1 MTVPTELSELSER
14 TIVMA
19 DHFPKGSVIRRVNLE
34 PAIMFGA
41 GRALMLQIAHEAVA
55 QGVEEHSDF
64 KGNPFKRLLGTLE
77 AMYAVVYGSEEL
89 ARGVGRR
96 ISWIHTFVVGP
107 TYSANDPANLMWVH
121 ATLADTALRCYEE
134 LVGPLS
140 PADEA
145 TYYEEMTRVAEVFGV
160 PRDQQPATIADFRAY
175 VDDTVAAM
183 DVTPIGK
190 DLATFIL
197 DPTLP
202 LGLHVPLKPLL
213 AAQRL
218 FTLGS
223 LPAPIRAQ
231 LGVTWTARSQARYDR
246 AQRAVRRVF
255 KVTPAPLRTA
265 GPQLNGVFLLW
276 LAGRHVR
283 QFELRQQAIKARAA
297 A

>member
-1 MTVPTELSELSER
+1 MS
-14 TIVMA
+14 

-55 QGVEEHSDF
+55 QGVDEHSDF

-121 ATLADTALRCYEE
+121 ATLADTALRCHME

-140 PADEA
+140 PADA
-145 TYYEEMTRVAEVFGV
+145 DTYYEEMTKVAEIFGV
-160 PRDQQPATIADFRAY
+160 PRDQQPATLADFRAY
-175 VDDTVAAM
+175 FDETVAAM

-202 LGLHVPLKPLL
+202 LGLHLPLKPLL
-213 AAQRL
+213 AAQRM

-223 LPAPIRAQ
+223 LPASIREQLGAPWDARAQ
-231 LGVTWTARSQARYDR
+231 ARFDR
-246 AQRAVRRVF
+246 AQRVVRGVF
-255 KVTPAPLRTA
+255 RMTPRPLRVV
-265 GPQLNGVFLLW
+265 GPRLNGVFLLW
-276 LAGRHVR
+276 LAARHVR
-283 QFELRQQAIKARAA
+283 QFDERRAA
-297 A
+297 GSATKPAAA

>member
-1 MTVPTELSELSER
+1 
-14 TIVMA
+14 
-19 DHFPKGSVIRRVNLE
+19 
-34 PAIMFGA
+34 
-41 GRALMLQIAHEAVA
+41 
-55 QGVEEHSDF
+55 
-64 KGNPFKRLLGTLE
+64 
-77 AMYAVVYGSEEL
+77 
-89 ARGVGRR
+89 
-96 ISWIHTFVVGP
+96 
-107 TYSANDPANLMWVH
+107 MWVH

-223 LPAPIRAQ
+223 LPAPIRSQ
-231 LGVTWTARSQARYDR
+231 LGVAWTPRSQDRYDR

-255 KVTPAPLRTA
+255 KITPRPLRVA

-283 QFELRQQAIKARAA
+283 QFEERQKTISARAA

>member
-1 MTVPTELSELSER
+1 MT
-14 TIVMA
+14 

-89 ARGVGRR
+89 AAGVGRR

-145 TYYEEMTRVAEVFGV
+145 TYYEEMTQVAEVFGV
-160 PRDQQPATIADFRAY
+160 PRAEQPATIADFRAY
-175 VDDTVAAM
+175 VDDTVRTM

-190 DLATFIL
+190 DLAAFIL

-213 AAQRL
+213 AVQRM

-223 LPAPIRAQ
+223 LPAPIREQ
-231 LGVTWTARSQARYDR
+231 LGVTWDARAQARYDR
-246 AQRAVRRVF
+246 AHRGLRRLF
-255 KVTPAPLRTA
+255 RITPAPLRTA
-265 GPQLNGVFLLW
+265 GPRLNGVYLLW
-276 LAGRHVR
+276 LASRHVR
-283 QFELRQQAIKARAA
+283 QFDEKRAA
-297 A
+297 AAATRAAA

>member
-1 MTVPTELSELSER
+1 
-14 TIVMA
+14 
-19 DHFPKGSVIRRVNLE
+19 
-34 PAIMFGA
+34 
-41 GRALMLQIAHEAVA
+41 MLQIAHEAVA
-55 QGVEEHSDF
+55 QGVEDHSDF

-77 AMYAVVYGSEEL
+77 AMYAVVFGSEEL
-89 ARGVGRR
+89 AAGVGQR

-107 TYSANDPANLMWVH
+107 TYRANDPANLMWVH

-145 TYYEEMTRVAEVFGV
+145 TYYEEMTRVAAVFGV

-175 VDDTVAAM
+175 VETTVATM

-213 AAQRL
+213 AAQRM

-223 LPAPIRAQ
+223 LPAPIRDQ
-231 LGVTWTARSQARYDR
+231 LGVTWSARSQARYDR
-246 AQRAVRRVF
+246 AQRTIRRVF
-255 KVTPAPLRTA
+255 RITPAPLRTA
-265 GPQLNGVFLLW
+265 GPQLNGLFLLW

-283 QFELRQQAIKARAA
+283 QFEARQQAASTRSAA
-297 A
+297 

>member
-1 MTVPTELSELSER
+1 MS
-14 TIVMA
+14 
-19 DHFPKGSVIRRVNLE
+19 DNFPRGSVIRWVNLE

-77 AMYAVVYGSEEL
+77 AMYAVVFGSEEL
-89 ARGVGRR
+89 AQGVGRR

-121 ATLADTALRCYEE
+121 ATLADTALRCYTE

-145 TYYEEMTRVAEVFGV
+145 TYYEEMTKVAETFGV
-160 PRDQQPATIADFRAY
+160 PRAQQPATVEDFHRY
-175 VDDTVAAM
+175 VDDTVATM

-213 AAQRL
+213 AVQRL

-223 LPAPIRAQ
+223 LPASIRDQ
-231 LGVTWTARSQARYDR
+231 LGVTWDAKRQARYDR
-246 AQRAVRRVF
+246 AQRWVRFWFRISPRPV
-255 KVTPAPLRTA
+255 RTA
-265 GPQLNGVFLLW
+265 GPRLNGLFLLW
-276 LAGRHVR
+276 LARRHVR
-283 QFELRQQAIKARAA
+283 QFDQRQRATA
-297 A
+297 AGSTA

>member
-1 MTVPTELSELSER
+1 
-14 TIVMA
+14 MA

-89 ARGVGRR
+89 ALGVGRR
-96 ISWIHTFVVGP
+96 IAWIHTFVVGP

-160 PRDQQPATIADFRAY
+160 PRAQQPATIADFRAY
-175 VDDTVAAM
+175 VDATVAAM

-231 LGVTWTARSQARYDR
+231 LGVTWTARSQARYER
-246 AQRAVRRVF
+246 AQRGVRRLF
-255 KVTPAPLRTA
+255 RVTPAPLRTA
-265 GPQLNGVFLLW
+265 GPQLNGLLPAV
-276 LAGRHVR
+276 AGDPPRPPVR
-283 QFELRQQAIKARAA
+283 RAPEGGTGPHRRLRAPRR
-297 A
+297 